1 MVFCPGVQADGILTA
16 KSYGSRLLGKI
27 IEKKPKLDAVK
38 LLSLLLIGF
47 LFFSPA
53 PRTLSGQSVSG
64 TLVAQASQSREVWV
78 NTRSGIYHYRGSHW
92 YGNTKSGKY
101 MSEAQAKAS
110 GYRASRNGQ

>member
-1 MVFCPGVQADGILTA
+1 MKIL
-16 KSYGSRLLGKI
+16 SSSLQ
-27 IEKKPKLDAVK
+27 KKPKLDAVN

-64 TLVAQASQSREVWV
+64 TLIAQASQSRGVWV
-78 NTRSGIYHYRGSHW
+78 NTRSGIYHYRGSRW